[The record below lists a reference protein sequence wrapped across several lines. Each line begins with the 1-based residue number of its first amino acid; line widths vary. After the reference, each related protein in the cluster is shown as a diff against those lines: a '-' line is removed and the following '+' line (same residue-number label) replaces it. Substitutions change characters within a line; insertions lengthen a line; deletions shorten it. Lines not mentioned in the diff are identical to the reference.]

1 MAPPPPNQIPL
12 GFGCSALLGPLPR
25 SEALRLLRTAY
36 DAGIR
41 HFDVARSYGSGD
53 AEALLGEFLPTC
65 PEPVS
70 VATKFGLKPPEIGKG
85 GRVLVSL
92 ARRIMRFS
100 PRLRA
105 AMGGKSRSMVKSGAF
120 SVDDARAALEKSLQ
134 ELRLERIPVYLLH
147 DCEPADCTA
156 ELASFLND
164 AVASG
169 RIGAFGV
176 ATGTRQILQIDQQ
189 APEFTRVVQYPFS
202 LVASSLESL
211 PVLPGR
217 AVFKHGAVGNGL
229 AEIEQRSARD
239 PQAVSHWSA
248 ELGLDLGD
256 PQIRVQLLL
265 NVALLDP
272 PQGVVLFRSAK
283 VDSIKS
289 NVRSVIDKKF
299 PDDQLRRFLDLLR
312 APADHASP
320 QA

>member
-1 MAPPPPNQIPL
+1 LQ
-12 GFGCSALLGPLPR
+12 
-25 SEALRLLRTAY
+25 LLRTAY

-65 PEPVS
+65 REPVS

-85 GRVLVSL
+85 GRLLVSL

-105 AMGGKSRSMVKSGAF
+105 AIGGKSRSMVKSGAF
-120 SVDDARAALEKSLQ
+120 SVDDARLALEKSLQ
-134 ELRLERIPVYLLH
+134 ELRLNHIPVYLLH

-156 ELASFLND
+156 ELAAFLSE

-176 ATGTRQILQIDQQ
+176 ATGARQILQIDQQ
-189 APEFTRVVQYPFS
+189 SPAFTRVVQYPFS
-202 LVASSLESL
+202 LIASALEGL
-211 PVLPGR
+211 PMQAGR

-229 AEIEQRSARD
+229 AELEQWSERD
-239 PQAVSHWSA
+239 PQVVSRWSA
-248 ELGLDLGD
+248 ELGLDLAD
-256 PQIRVQLLL
+256 PQTRVPLLL
-265 NVALLDP
+265 NAALLDP

-283 VDSIKS
+283 VDSIER

-299 PDDQLRRFLDLLR
+299 PEDQLRRFLDLAR
-312 APADHASP
+312 TPAQHDSP
-320 QA
+320 GV

>member
-1 MAPPPPNQIPL
+1 MPNQIPL

-36 DAGIR
+36 DEGIR

-65 PEPVS
+65 HEPVS
-70 VATKFGLKPPEIGKG
+70 VATKFGLKPPEMGQG
-85 GRVLVSL
+85 GRLLVSL

-120 SVDDARAALEKSLQ
+120 SVDDARAALDKSLQ
-134 ELRLERIPVYLLH
+134 ELRLKQIPVYLLH

-156 ELASFLND
+156 ELANFLNE
-164 AVASG
+164 AVAAG

-176 ATGTRQILQIDQQ
+176 ATGARQILQIDQQ
-189 APEFTRVVQYPFS
+189 APAFTRVVQYPFS
-202 LVASSLESL
+202 LIASALEGL
-211 PVLPGR
+211 AVQPGR
-217 AVFKHGAVGNGL
+217 VVFKHGAVGNGL
-229 AEIEQRSARD
+229 AEIEQRSARG
-239 PQAVSHWSA
+239 PQTLSRWSK
-248 ELGLDLGD
+248 ELVLDLGD
-256 PQIRVQLLL
+256 PQSRVQLLL
-265 NVALLDP
+265 NAALLDP

-283 VDSIKS
+283 VDSIRS
-289 NVRSVIDKKF
+289 NVRSVVDKKF
-299 PDDQLRRFLDLLR
+299 PEDQLRRFLELAR
-312 APADHASP
+312 TPGEHGSP